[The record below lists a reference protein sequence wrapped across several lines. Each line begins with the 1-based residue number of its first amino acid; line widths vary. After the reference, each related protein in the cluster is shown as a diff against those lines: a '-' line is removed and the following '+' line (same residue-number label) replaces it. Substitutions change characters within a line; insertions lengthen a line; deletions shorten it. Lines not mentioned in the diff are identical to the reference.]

1 MKKHLL
7 IYTILFLSLVGSSAF
22 AQETKPTSSISN
34 QQNQNKEIT
43 SLKPIDGYTAVF
55 TTQADLDQTVPL
67 KIAKIKEMIASG
79 QYGEDRI
86 KVLREE
92 LWRFENAIVT
102 KK

>member
-1 MKKHLL
+1 MKIISLSCTFLFALL
-7 IYTILFLSLVGSSAF
+7 LSSNAC
-22 AQETKPTSSISN
+22 AQEAKPSTSLSKQPN
-34 QQNQNKEIT
+34 QEIT
-43 SLKPIDGYTAVF
+43 SLKPIDGYAAVF
-55 TTQADLDQTVPL
+55 TTQVDLDQTVPM